1 MVTKSV
7 SIRGPIVIAKTQ
19 ITSDF
24 EFKTYLNTNESL
36 NRTALWFTDQILH
49 DSIKVNDSLST
60 LLNSYSFISVHLDPA

>member
-7 SIRGPIVIAKTQ
+7 SIRDPIVIAKTQ

-36 NRTALWFTDQILH
+36 NRTAL
-49 DSIKVNDSLST
+49 
-60 LLNSYSFISVHLDPA
+60 